1 MTQDLKD
8 HFVVDPSFLVDSY
21 WPPLIVFLRNEITI
35 SMFQFSNFLYRLA
48 YIWFYQSK
56 KFVLFYSK
64 STNEF
69 RVILGQEN
77 FLTKNKED
85 LMFIETHE
93 IKTISIHPRYK
104 PEDLY
109 IDDIAILEVK
119 TPIISSNVRQ
129 TICLPNQTTKSYSG
143 KTGVVLGNLWKLS
156 IRFSQSI
163 WIDF

>member
-1 MTQDLKD
+1 M
-8 HFVVDPSFLVDSY
+8 
-21 WPPLIVFLRNEITI
+21 
-35 SMFQFSNFLYRLA
+35 
-48 YIWFYQSK
+48 QSK
-56 KFVLFYSK
+56 KFFLFYSK

-119 TPIISSNVRQ
+119 TPIVSSNVRQ

-143 KTGVVLGNLWKLS
+143 KTGVVLGN
-156 IRFSQSI
+156 I
-163 WIDF
+163 